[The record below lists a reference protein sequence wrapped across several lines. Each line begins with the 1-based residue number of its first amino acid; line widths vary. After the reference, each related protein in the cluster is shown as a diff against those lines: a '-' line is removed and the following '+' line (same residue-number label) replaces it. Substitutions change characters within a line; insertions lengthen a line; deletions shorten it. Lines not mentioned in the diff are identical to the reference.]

1 MLGHLP
7 WKTSAS
13 GLTAG
18 EKFHRS
24 CGKWGMKIYCGIAS
38 SLSERECAL
47 QSQSWT
53 EYFMSLANV
62 VCMIW
67 TINQMLTA
75 CLGKRSVKWRRA
87 CTAQSKWHLGE
98 KKRGKKKQGKE
109 CLWYWNDFTCIY
121 SKRLETYIDLR
132 RSWCEWRDSNQHST
146 LPSQVWFM
154 PGFWQP
160 FSWETLQNLLVYFL
174 RKSNVL
180 KKKTLQNTQAN
191 KKL

>member
-1 MLGHLP
+1 MTTKLGHLP
-7 WKTSAS
+7 WKTSAC

-24 CGKWGMKIYCGIAS
+24 RGKWGMKIYCGIAS

-75 CLGKRSVKWRRA
+75 CLGKQAVRWRRA
-87 CTAQSKWHLGE
+87 CRAPSKQHLG
-98 KKRGKKKQGKE
+98 GKKGEKNNARNVYGTRTILLAFALNVWKFILIWVE
-109 CLWYWNDFTCIY
+109 AGASGE
-121 SKRLETYIDLR
+121 SKISIPRCPVKFDL
-132 RSWCEWRDSNQHST
+132 
-146 LPSQVWFM
+146 F
-154 PGFWQP
+154 
-160 FSWETLQNLLVYFL
+160 
-174 RKSNVL
+174 
-180 KKKTLQNTQAN
+180 
-191 KKL
+191 